1 MENNQKLSVLEKCA
15 YGAGDLACNL
25 FWGLICI
32 ATAFY
37 TEYFGMEAA
46 AVGTMVLVVS
56 IIDIAFDVIIGAI
69 ADRKNTRWGRFRPWI
84 LFGVVPFC
92 IIGFFTF
99 YTPAFSEPLKVVYA
113 YVTFLLC
120 RLMYSVVNVPYG
132 ALMGVI
138 SADPAERTSVSAYR
152 NIGAQ
157 IGCLC
162 SYGFVFTIVAAFMNA
177 FDCSGQAAFSWT
189 AFVYAVAAFILLM
202 CTFFFTR
209 ERVEPVK
216 KEQSNLK
223 DDVKDL
229 SQNKPWIALSVAG
242 IAMLFFVFVHNGLIP
257 YYAKYC
263 VADMDANGNPVVSG
277 TLFGFELNW
286 ELVSTLLLS
295 SGSIFTIL
303 GTMAIQSVVGKY
315 GKKKTWMGC
324 FVLASVLSLGFL
336 VVDKNNIGL
345 IIIMNILFTLS
356 IGPSGYI
363 MWSMYADVADNAEV
377 ETGRRA
383 TGLIY
388 SSATMAQKLGQALAN
403 SIPAF
408 ALATIGFVANTNL
421 SEETIGSLK
430 FIFAALPLLG
440 SAIGIAALFFYK
452 IDEDLIKKN
461 SAILESRRKG
471 EETTTAVAEKGNSD
485 IVY

>member
-1 MENNQKLSVLEKCA
+1 MKNGKLSILEKCS

-25 FWGLICI
+25 FWGLICM
-32 ATAFY
+32 ATVFY
-37 TEYFGMEAA
+37 TDYFGIAAA

-56 IIDIAFDVIIGAI
+56 CIDIAFDVIIGAI
-69 ADRKNTRWGRFRPWI
+69 ADRHNSRWGRFRPWI

-92 IIGFFTF
+92 VIGFLTF
-99 YTPAFSEPLKVVYA
+99 YTPELNDTGKLIYA

-138 SADPAERTSVSAYR
+138 SPDPQERTDVSAFR
-152 NIGAQ
+152 NVGAQ

-162 SYGFVFTIVAAFMNA
+162 SYGFVFVIVRYIQDNMQV
-177 FDCSGQAAFSWT
+177 DGKTAFSYT
-189 AFVYAVAAFILLM
+189 AALYAVAAFIMLM
-202 CTFFFTR
+202 CTFLFTR

-216 KEQSNLK
+216 EEKSNLS

-229 SQNKPWIALSVAG
+229 MHNKPWITLSIAG

-263 VADMDANGNPVVSG
+263 VADYSIVDGKEVFSVSG
-277 TLFGFELNW
+277 TLFGINLTW
-286 ELVSTLLLS
+286 ELVSTLLLA
-295 SGSIFTIL
+295 SGSIFTII
-303 GTMAIQSVVGKY
+303 GTLLIQIVVKKF
-315 GKKKTWMGC
+315 GKKNTWLGC
-324 FVLASVLSLGFL
+324 FTLASILSLAFL
-336 VVDKNNIGL
+336 FLDKSNIGT
-345 IIIMNILFTLS
+345 IILLNIVFTLA

-363 MWSMYADVADNAEV
+363 MWSMYADVADNSEV

-403 SIPAF
+403 SIPAY
-408 ALATIGFVANTNL
+408 ALAAIGFVANTEL
-421 SEETIGSLK
+421 SAETISSLK
-430 FIFAALPLLG
+430 TYFAVLPLIG
-440 SAIGIAALFFYK
+440 SVIGIGALLFYT
-452 IDEDLIKKN
+452 IDEKKIQEN
-461 SAILESRRKG
+461 SRILEEMKAKQDACKK
-471 EETTTAVAEKGNSD
+471 E
-485 IVY
+485 

>member
-1 MENNQKLSVLEKCA
+1 MENNKLSILEKCS

-25 FWGLICI
+25 FWGLICM

-37 TEYFGMEAA
+37 TDYFGLSAA
-46 AVGTMVLVVS
+46 VVGTMVLIVS
-56 IIDIAFDVIIGAI
+56 CIDIAFDVIIGAI
-69 ADRKNTRWGRFRPWI
+69 ADRHNSRWGRFRPWI

-92 IIGFFTF
+92 VIGFMTF
-99 YTPAFSEPLKVVYA
+99 YTPEFNETGKIIYA
-113 YVTFLLC
+113 YATFLLC

-138 SADPAERTSVSAYR
+138 SADPDERTAVSAFR

-162 SYGFVFTIVAAFMNA
+162 SYGVVFTIVRFIQDYLNCNGQSAFA
-177 FDCSGQAAFSWT
+177 YT
-189 AFVYAVAAFILLM
+189 AGIYAIGAFIMLM
-202 CTFFFTR
+202 CTFLFTR

-216 KEQSNLK
+216 EEKNNLS
-223 DDVKDL
+223 DDIKDL
-229 SQNKPWIALSVAG
+229 LKNKPWISLSIAG

-263 VADMDANGNPVVSG
+263 VADYAIDANGQEMFSVTG
-277 TLFGFELNW
+277 TLFGFQLNW

-295 SGSIFTIL
+295 SGSIFTII
-303 GTMAIQSVVGKY
+303 GTLLIQIVVKKF
-315 GKKKTWMGC
+315 GKKPTWIGC
-324 FVLASVLSLGFL
+324 FVLASLLSICFL
-336 VVDKNNIGL
+336 FIDKTNIGT
-345 IIIMNILFTLS
+345 IIILNIVFTLA

-408 ALATIGFVANTNL
+408 ALAAIGFVANTQL
-421 SEETIGSLK
+421 SEDTIGALREY
-430 FIFAALPLLG
+430 FALLPLIG
-440 SAIGIAALFFYK
+440 SAIGVTALFFYT
-452 IDEDLIKKN
+452 IDEKKIAEN
-461 SAILESRRKG
+461 SRILEEMK
-471 EETTTAVAEKGNSD
+471 EEKELHEVK
-485 IVY
+485 

>member
-1 MENNQKLSVLEKCA
+1 MENNKLSFLEKVS
-15 YGAGDLACNL
+15 YGMGDLACNL
-25 FWGLICI
+25 FWGLICM

-37 TEYFGMEAA
+37 TDYFGITAA

-56 IIDIAFDVIIGAI
+56 CIDIAFDVIIGAI
-69 ADRKNTRWGRFRPWI
+69 ADRHKSKWGRFRPWI

-92 IIGFFTF
+92 VIGFFTF
-99 YTPAFSEPLKVVYA
+99 YTPEINETGKLVYA

-138 SADPAERTSVSAYR
+138 SADPQERTDVSAYR
-152 NIGAQ
+152 NILAQ
-157 IGCLC
+157 VGCLC
-162 SYGFVFTIVAAFMNA
+162 SYGFVFTIVRFIQDHMG
-177 FDCSGQAAFSWT
+177 FDGKGSFAMT
-189 AFVYAVAAFILLM
+189 AFIYAIAAFIMLM
-202 CTFFFTR
+202 CTFLFTR

-216 KEQSNLK
+216 EEKSNLS

-229 SQNKPWIALSVAG
+229 CNNKPWIALSIAG

-263 VADMDANGNPVVSG
+263 LADFSIDPETGKEVFAVSG
-277 TLFGFELNW
+277 TLFGMELNW

-303 GTMAIQSVVGKY
+303 GTMMIQVVVKKF
-315 GKKKTWMGC
+315 GKKPTWIAC
-324 FVLASVLSLGFL
+324 FVLASILSLCFML
-336 VVDKNNIGL
+336 LDKTSIGT
-345 IIIMNILFTLS
+345 IIILNIIFTLS

-403 SIPAF
+403 SIPAY
-408 ALATIGFVANTNL
+408 ALAAIGFAANTQM
-421 SEETIGSLK
+421 SEATLGSLK
-430 FIFAALPLLG
+430 TYFSVLPLVG
-440 SAIGIAALFFYK
+440 SAIGIIALCFYN
-452 IDEDLIKKN
+452 IDEKKIQEN
-461 SAILESRRKG
+461 SAKLAAMKANKE
-471 EETTTAVAEKGNSD
+471 A
-485 IVY
+485 